1 MPPVA
6 AIDKCLQKHASD
18 YGIASRV
25 DADGRRRFTVVDKVR
40 AARTAA
46 ARRREARE
54 APCTSHAAAV
64 AEASH
69 ARVEAAARSDEL
81 FERLSKRLA
90 AAGVHLDAS
99 SPCERPAEPPVFK
112 VAVPL
117 SRGASDASS
126 AWETVEPTPKPRNAR
141 EASATK
147 RVPRT
152 VDEEDSWEASP
163 QHPGDRHRRRRSV
176 SQAVTQARWA
186 SPASDLTD
194 SPSAAWSG
202 THMNE

>member
-1 MPPVA
+1 MSLRSSSLSFVWYLR
-6 AIDKCLQKHASD
+6 DASFV
-18 YGIASRV
+18 GEV
-25 DADGRRRFTVVDKVR
+25 EGRRTPR
-40 AARTAA
+40 RT
-46 ARRREARE
+46 
-54 APCTSHAAAV
+54 PM
-64 AEASH
+64 
-69 ARVEAAARSDEL
+69 
-81 FERLSKRLA
+81 
-90 AAGVHLDAS
+90 
-99 SPCERPAEPPVFK
+99 PI
-112 VAVPL
+112 

-126 AWETVEPTPKPRNAR
+126 AWETVEPTPKPRRTAR

-194 SPSAAWSG
+194 SPSAARSG

>member
-1 MPPVA
+1 MPPPIVA
-6 AIDKCLQKHASD
+6 GPLLPLAEGPRDPS
-18 YGIASRV
+18 
-25 DADGRRRFTVVDKVR
+25 
-40 AARTAA
+40 
-46 ARRREARE
+46 
-54 APCTSHAAAV
+54 SHTQ
-64 AEASH
+64 
-69 ARVEAAARSDEL
+69 
-81 FERLSKRLA
+81 
-90 AAGVHLDAS
+90 
-99 SPCERPAEPPVFK
+99 PPVFK

-126 AWETVEPTPKPRNAR
+126 AWETVEPTPKPRSAR
-141 EASATK
+141 EASASK

-202 THMNE
+202 THMREEQ

>member
-1 MPPVA
+1 M
-6 AIDKCLQKHASD
+6 
-18 YGIASRV
+18 
-25 DADGRRRFTVVDKVR
+25 
-40 AARTAA
+40 
-46 ARRREARE
+46 
-54 APCTSHAAAV
+54 

-81 FERLSKRLA
+81 FERLSRRLA
-90 AAGVHLDAS
+90 AAGVHLDS
-99 SPCERPAEPPVFK
+99 GSPCERPTEPPVFR

-126 AWETVEPTPKPRNAR
+126 AWETVEPTPKPRRTAR
-141 EASATK
+141 EASASK
-147 RVPRT
+147 CVPRT

-176 SQAVTQARWA
+176 SQAVTQARWG
-186 SPASDLTD
+186 SPQSAQSDLTD

-202 THMNE
+202 THMREEQ

>member
-1 MPPVA
+1 MLGRGWGKGTERRLVLRR
-6 AIDKCLQKHASD
+6 LQAQRLLGLVH
-18 YGIASRV
+18 
-25 DADGRRRFTVVDKVR
+25 RRR
-40 AARTAA
+40 
-46 ARRREARE
+46 
-54 APCTSHAAAV
+54 
-64 AEASH
+64 
-69 ARVEAAARSDEL
+69 
-81 FERLSKRLA
+81 
-90 AAGVHLDAS
+90 
-99 SPCERPAEPPVFK
+99 
-112 VAVPL
+112 VAVRHREPASQANATNGP

-126 AWETVEPTPKPRNAR
+126 AWETVEPTPKPRRTAR

-202 THMNE
+202 THLNE